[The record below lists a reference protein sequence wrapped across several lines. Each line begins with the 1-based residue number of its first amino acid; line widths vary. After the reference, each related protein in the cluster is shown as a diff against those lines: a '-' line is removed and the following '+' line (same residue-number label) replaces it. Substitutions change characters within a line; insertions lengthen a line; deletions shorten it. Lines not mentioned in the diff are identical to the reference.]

1 MLLAQ
6 SNVASECNLLEV
18 LQRKKVVTSKRAI
31 STDFFTEVV
40 DHGVLRSAVQC
51 DD

>member
-1 MLLAQ
+1 
-6 SNVASECNLLEV
+6 LLEV

-40 DHGVLRSAVQC
+40 EVMETPAHGVAAIER
-51 DD
+51 